1 MSDDKKFDVERPF
14 VVDGIK
20 EYDNPLPPWF
30 IALFIGT
37 IVFGV
42 CYMLYYEVFT
52 SESIQHELAI
62 DEGEYKRIQARLD
75 DNESGGDLET
85 ELKNPHLIAAGKEIY
100 SSKLLTVP
108 WGRGTRGCWTKL
120 NRQILA
126 SRWRCRRHYDFSHER
141 FP

>member
-30 IALFIGT
+30 IVLFIGT

-52 SESIQHELAI
+52 NESIQHELAI
-62 DEGEYKRIQARLD
+62 DEAE
-75 DNESGGDLET
+75 
-85 ELKNPHLIAAGKEIY
+85 
-100 SSKLLTVP
+100 
-108 WGRGTRGCWTKL
+108 
-120 NRQILA
+120 
-126 SRWRCRRHYDFSHER
+126 
-141 FP
+141 